1 MLERIR
7 GLRAQYLKTEH
18 DLEFYPY
25 QDELSDDILGALI
38 QNMRI
43 TASASED
50 EIKQLKQIELGYEIS
65 RQGGKTHGVG
75 HTGGFALTFFPEM
88 FHRKLRIGIFA
99 AQLNQSQ
106 ISYNI
111 MRSSVRRAK
120 TMMLMSK
127 QEEKFIAE
135 QENARQLVLPDGSF
149 VVTAPISKI
158 SLIEGLTLDLIIIDE
173 AQLADDDIVDHS
185 IRPMGKTTNAPIIR
199 IGKAGTKINHFYR
212 MGQAG
217 KVKKYY
223 FDEVAKQRRQ
233 LYEKSG
239 DARHL
244 VYEQSVRSDIEEY
257 GKDSDY
263 IQREYFGTWQIGTGQ
278 FTTEEAL
285 DALMTDRKP
294 TFHSKNVGECF
305 AGIDTAK
312 HPDSTVV
319 TILRY
324 NPELKVK
331 EVINWAE
338 LRGENY
344 QNQFE
349 VIKDFLS
356 HYNITAVAID
366 STGQGDFMP
375 DMFENNTEWQD
386 ENTGLYRINFG
397 PKTKDMMYKNLKVT
411 IQELLTTLPNLG
423 TKLGERFRQ
432 QMLDLQQ
439 KYNGQLLSVKH
450 PDDPQAH
457 DDYPD
462 SWALA
467 EWAYARWN
475 EEHGLQIAIISDGK
489 ERKVKKDDAGKTTDY
504 WPGLD
509 DFVEDEQD
517 EPTSRGR

>member
-1 MLERIR
+1 MRSE
-7 GLRAQYLKTEH
+7 YLKTEH
-18 DLEFYPY
+18 NLEFYPY
-25 QDELSDDILGALI
+25 QDELSNDILSALI
-38 QNMRI
+38 DNFRI

-50 EIKQLKQIELGYEIS
+50 QIKNLKQVELGYEIS
-65 RQGGKTHGVG
+65 RQAGKTHGIG
-75 HTGGFALTFFPEM
+75 YTGGFALTFFPQM
-88 FHRKLRIGIFA
+88 FNRKLRIGIFA

-111 MRSSVRRAK
+111 MRTSMRQAK
-120 TMMLMSK
+120 AMMMLSK
-127 QEEKFIAE
+127 QEEKFVSE

-158 SLIEGLTLDLIIIDE
+158 SLIEGMTLDLIVIDE
-173 AQLADDDIVDHS
+173 AQLADDNIVDHS

-199 IGKAGTKINHFYR
+199 IGKAGTKINQFYR
-212 MGQAG
+212 MGQTG
-217 KVKKYY
+217 QVKKYY

-244 VYEQSVRSDIEEY
+244 VYEQSVRSDINEF

-263 IQREYFGTWQIGTGQ
+263 IQREYYGKWQIGTGQ
-278 FTTEEAL
+278 FVTMEAL
-285 DALMTDRKP
+285 EALMTERKNS
-294 TFHSKNVGECF
+294 FHHKKSECF

-319 TILRY
+319 TIVRY
-324 NPELKVK
+324 NEEKKTK
-331 EVINWAE
+331 EVLNWME

-344 QNQFE
+344 QDQFE
-349 VIKDFLS
+349 KIIMFLEN
-356 HYNITAVAID
+356 YNITAVAID

-375 DMFENNTEWQD
+375 DMFENNTEWRD
-386 ENTGLYRINFG
+386 ENSGLYRINFS
-397 PKTKDMMYKNLKVT
+397 PKSKDMMYKNLKVS
-411 IQELLTTLPNLG
+411 IQELLTTLPDLR
-423 TKLGERFRQ
+423 TKLGEKFKQ

-450 PDDPQAH
+450 PEDPNAH

-475 EEHGLQIAIISDGK
+475 EQNDIQIVIVSDEK
-489 ERKVKKDDAGKTTDY
+489 KRKVKKGKDGEVTDY
-504 WPGLD
+504 WPGVD
-509 DFVEDEQD
+509 
-517 EPTSRGR
+517 

>member
-1 MLERIR
+1 MLEKIQGMRSE
-7 GLRAQYLKTEH
+7 YLKTEH

-25 QDELSDDILGALI
+25 QNELSDDILSALI

-43 TASASED
+43 TASATED
-50 EIKQLKQIELGYEIS
+50 EIKNLKQIELGYEIS

-75 HTGGFALTFFPEM
+75 HTGGFALTFFPQM
-88 FHRKLRIGIFA
+88 FRRKLRIGIFA

-106 ISYNI
+106 ISYAI
-111 MRSSVRRAK
+111 MRTSIRHAK
-120 TMMLMSK
+120 AMMMLSK
-127 QEEKFIAE
+127 QEEKFVAE
-135 QENARQLVLPDGSF
+135 QENARQLILPDGSF

-185 IRPMGKTTNAPIIR
+185 IRPMGKTTNAPIVR

-217 KVKKYY
+217 KVKKFY
-223 FDEVAKQRRQ
+223 FEDVAKQRRQ
-233 LYEKSG
+233 LYEKTR

-244 VYEQSVRSDIEEY
+244 IYEQSVRSDIVEY

-263 IQREYFGTWQIGTGQ
+263 IQREYFGKWQIGTGQ
-278 FTTEEAL
+278 FTTFEQIEAIE
-285 DALMTDRKP
+285 DKDRKQ
-294 TFHSKNVGECF
+294 TFHHQKTECF

-319 TILRY
+319 TVIRY
-324 NPELKVK
+324 NAKRKKKELL
-331 EVINWAE
+331 NWME

-344 QNQFE
+344 QDQFDK
-349 VIKDFLS
+349 IKYFLS
-356 HYNITAVAID
+356 NYNITALAID

-375 DMFENNTEWQD
+375 DMFEAHTEWSS
-386 ENTGLYRINFG
+386 ETSGLYRVKFSA
-397 PKTKDMMYKNLKVT
+397 PSKDMMYKNLKVS
-411 IQELLTTLPNLG
+411 IQELLTTLPNLD
-423 TKLGERFRQ
+423 TKIGGRFRQ

-439 KYNGQLLSVKH
+439 KYNGQLLSVSH
-450 PDDPQAH
+450 PDDPNAH
-457 DDYPD
+457 DDFPD

-475 EEHGLQIAIISDGK
+475 EDNDVQIIMVDD
-489 ERKVKKDDAGKTTDY
+489 KKDRKLDKVEKDKSGVVTDY
-504 WPGLD
+504 WPGFD
-509 DFVEDEQD
+509 D
-517 EPTSRGR
+517 